1 MTPLNQSD
9 PIKLVLTCDLGAS
22 LNKIL
27 AQIYPDGVPFLI
39 TLSPEVADVEK
50 ESVKG
55 LAVEASAQNAAWVG
69 IGLEYYVLGDLART
83 VFAGTSAVRDLKYQ
97 YALPKL
103 ASLVWL
109 ACRHFK
115 VEEAEVYVYLLLP
128 PGEKKDGE
136 KLGKQLYLALKQG
149 IMTPTGRLKLRQR
162 NFYVSNEGAGV
173 LSHRWQTLAGA
184 YSRQRIGMLMLGY
197 RNASFMLIEGG
208 SQTLAESTDLGMN
221 WLVERFVNRT
231 AVGLSK
237 DDSSVVKALVLA
249 AIGEFNDLR
258 SLSRKTKPTEID
270 TDLAD
275 FQESLNLVR
284 REYCR
289 ALLRWIRNIASVD
302 EILICGGTGEF
313 VHKELTE
320 YFTQEQIPIVWNG
333 GVKIPANLDTKNLG
347 NRLADV
353 WISHLNHI
361 EMLDANFG
369 YERKQPLVPEPAKEP
384 KLEPLPQVKLE
395 PEIKKPIGETRPN
408 HDPWK
413 NFLPMKEGI

>member
-1 MTPLNQSD
+1 MTALHQ
-9 PIKLVLTCDLGAS
+9 LVLTCDLGAS

-27 AQIYPDGVPFLI
+27 AQIYPDGTPFVI

-55 LAVEASAQNAAWVG
+55 LAIGAFAQDTAWIG
-69 IGLEYYVLGDLART
+69 IGSEYYVLGSLAKSL
-83 VFAGTSAVRDLKYQ
+83 FGGTSAIRDLKYQ

-115 VEEAEVYVYLLLP
+115 VEDAEVEVYVYLLLP

-149 IMTPTGRLKLRQR
+149 IMTPTGRLKLRLR
-162 NFYVSNEGAGV
+162 NFYVSSEGAGI
-173 LSHRWQTLAGA
+173 LSHHSQTLASA
-184 YSRQRIGMLMLGY
+184 YSRQKIAMLMLGY
-197 RNASFMLIEGG
+197 RNASFLLIEGG

-231 AVGLSK
+231 MVGLSK
-237 DDSSVVKALVLA
+237 DDSRIAKALVEASL
-249 AIGEFNDLR
+249 GNYELLR
-258 SLSRKTKPTEID
+258 SLSRKTKSADIES
-270 TDLAD
+270 DLAL

-302 EILICGGTGEF
+302 EVLICGGTGEF
-313 VHKELTE
+313 VRQELSE
-320 YFTQEQIPIVWNG
+320 YFEQEGIPIVWNG
-333 GVKIPANLDTKNLG
+333 GVNIPTVLDTDKLG
-347 NRLADV
+347 SRLADV
-353 WISHLNHI
+353 WASHINHI
-361 EMLDANFG
+361 EMLDQHFS
-369 YERKQPLVPEPAKEP
+369 YDRQQPLVSEPQPQPQKIVELASAKS
-384 KLEPLPQVKLE
+384 
-395 PEIKKPIGETRPN
+395 
-408 HDPWK
+408 DPWK
-413 NFLPMKEGI
+413 GYLPMKEGL